1 MFSCS
6 WSGGVTAKSVNMDM
20 FADQF
25 TNYGVKFGSD
35 KVSNSMVNIRL
46 GQCNWTVA
54 AAAVAVT
61 FALSC
66 IITLELA
73 VMVYGSQ

>member
-1 MFSCS
+1 
-6 WSGGVTAKSVNMDM
+6 MDM

-54 AAAVAVT
+54 TAAAVT
-61 FALSC
+61 SALSGV
-66 IITLELA
+66 ITLEK
-73 VMVYGSQ
+73 S